1 MPVTTL
7 LDIAKANGS
16 DAAVGLIEEVM
27 TYSPEVSLGAAR
39 TIKGLSYK
47 TLVRTNLPTAAFRNA
62 NEGVAATKST
72 WENRVVE
79 CFTLN
84 PRWECDKAVA
94 DRYEDG
100 AQAFIALEADG
111 IMRAAMLT
119 LGSQFYYGTSNDA
132 KGFPG
137 LLAAYDATNMVVDAG
152 GTTASTGSSVWG
164 VKWGPKAVQWVY
176 GTDGQLSV
184 SDVSEQRVLDAS
196 NNPYTA
202 YVQELLAYPGL
213 QATSEGEMPTG
224 VELQRL
230 LDAAAGLTRFEA
242 ENAYSLSLVLHSRLE
257 VQTLWELKSQ
267 MLKKS
272 GLMQLHR
279 GTERFD
285 DLGGLEALKTF
296 CKRALRRSSTTQVK
310 PRGVLLLSPP
320 GCPPFRLRRT
330 YCGRARRRRRS
341 TPRSP
346 SLS

>member
-1 MPVTTL
+1 MPVSTL

-47 TLVRTNLPTAAFRNA
+47 TLVRTTLPTAAFRNA
-62 NEGVAATKST
+62 NEGVAATKSN

-137 LLAAYDATNMVVDAG
+137 LLAAYDAAGMVIDAG
-152 GTTASTGSSVWG
+152 GTTANTASSVWG

-176 GTDGQLSV
+176 GADGELGV
-184 SDVSEQRVLDAS
+184 SDVSEQRVLDAN

-213 QATSEGEMPTG
+213 QIGNRYAVGRIKKLTADSGKGLTDGLISQFLAKFPVGYKPDVLLMSRRSRMQLQMSRTATTPTG
-224 VELQRL
+224 APAPYPQEAFGVPIQETDSI
-230 LDAAAGLTRFEA
+230 LDTESLT
-242 ENAYSLSLVLHSRLE
+242 L
-257 VQTLWELKSQ
+257 
-267 MLKKS
+267 
-272 GLMQLHR
+272 
-279 GTERFD
+279 
-285 DLGGLEALKTF
+285 
-296 CKRALRRSSTTQVK
+296 
-310 PRGVLLLSPP
+310 
-320 GCPPFRLRRT
+320 
-330 YCGRARRRRRS
+330 
-341 TPRSP
+341 
-346 SLS
+346 